1 MFTRACCCLRLHTRV
16 CLSERREEAKALALQ
31 EDRTE
36 AEERQNQEM
45 LQAVAEGRVAATV
58 K

>member
-1 MFTRACCCLRLHTRV
+1 V